1 MDKDNRC
8 GDKTVET
15 RKETGKTLWN
25 LPVNDLRSLAW
36 HEPISGSQQI
46 VVDVAGLAYPLKIV
60 VFTEED
66 IATVVTAYPLKRGDR
81 R

>member
-8 GDKTVET
+8 GDKAIET
-15 RKETGKTLWN
+15 RRETGKTLWN
-25 LPVNDLRSLAW
+25 LPVNDLRSLGW

-60 VFTEED
+60 VSTKGN
-66 IATVVTAYPLKRGDR
+66 IATVVTAYPVKRGGR
-81 R
+81 K